1 MQESAA
7 KPVSNLDD
15 RDLACTF
22 SPWKFYFLLVFTLI
36 ATSVFAFRAF
46 RIVIVMSQH
55 LRLS

>member
-1 MQESAA
+1 MQESAD

-46 RIVIVMSQH
+46 RIVIVM
-55 LRLS
+55 